1 MEQLE
6 GLGVEMERSDMS
18 FSVSTQLKD
27 SGRGCEWG
35 NGNGILGLLAQ
46 KTNILKPSFWRMVHE
61 IIKFKND
68 ALMYLEDP
76 SFHTNMGAGAI
87 PVCTGT
93 WSCSPQDVLSL
104 SAFFVLSFC
113 RNNDLLQL
121 FRHTQLP
128 TVKPRSQ
135 SYVNKVKRELESM
148 GCRIKTSCRV
158 KSVSSLDGAAGY
170 RVLENDGSEE
180 TFDSVILGVHA
191 PNALKVLGAEATHQE
206 LRILGAC
213 QYVQRDIYLHC
224 DQNLMPRNPSAWSAW
239 NFLGTTS
246 RGFSVTYW
254 LNQIQ
259 KIESVRPF
267 LVTLNPPG
275 VPDHVLL
282 KWNISLPVP
291 SAAAAKAYLQLD
303 QIQGKRE
310 IWFCGAYQGHGFHED
325 GLMAG
330 KAAAQGLLGKKCEL
344 LLYPKQI
351 IPSWTVAGA
360 RLAFARFFMQYISIG
375 NLILVEAGGSV
386 FSFGKACNKCHV
398 KSVVRVH
405 DPLFYWKA
413 TTEGEIGLGE
423 AYINGYFSCLDKRE
437 GLLNFILS
445 NDFFSLFLDKS
456 MTYSCAVFKMENE
469 SLEAAQQRK
478 LSLLID
484 KAKVEREH
492 HVLDI
497 GSGWGSLAIQVVKQT
512 GCKYTGVTLSE
523 EQLKYA
529 ESKVR
534 EAGLE
539 DHITFLLCDYRLIP
553 PYKYDAIISCGMI
566 EHVGHE
572 YMDEF
577 FACCE
582 SYLAE
587 DGILV
592 LQFISIAEERY
603 EQYRRRPHF
612 VKEYIFPG
620 GCIPS
625 LARVMSA
632 MTTSSRFSIE
642 HVENIGPNYYTTL
655 MHWRD
660 NFMANK
666 DQVLELGFDE
676 QFIRIWEFYLMY
688 SAAGFKSRAV
698 GDYQIYIYIYLHA
711 GCFLSSR
718 QPSARPALMTE
729 CPEESPTKSAKS
741 CSHHT

>member
-1 MEQLE
+1 MRVAVVGGGVSGLAAAHELLLAANDGGGVRVTLYEQEESLGGHARTVAVDDGAGRVQLDLGFMSFNQVTYPQMMEQLE

-68 ALMYLEDP
+68 ALMYLEDHEHNP
-76 SFHTNMGAGAI
+76 DLDHNETLGQFIQSHGYSISFQEAYLI
-87 PVCTGT
+87 PVCTGM

-135 SYVNKVKRELESM
+135 SYVNKVKGELESM
-148 GCRIKTSCRV
+148 GCLIKTSCRV

-180 TFDSVILGVHA
+180 TFDRVILGVHA

-303 QIQGKRE
+303 QIQGKRGV
-310 IWFCGAYQGHGFHED
+310 WFCGAYQGHGFHED

-375 NLILVEAGGSV
+375 NLIFCTDWL
-386 FSFGKACNKCHV
+386 
-398 KSVVRVH
+398 
-405 DPLFYWKA
+405 
-413 TTEGEIGLGE
+413 
-423 AYINGYFSCLDKRE
+423 KRE
-437 GLLNFILS
+437 VVCSAL
-445 NDFFSLFLDKS
+445 
-456 MTYSCAVFKMENE
+456 V
-469 SLEAAQQRK
+469 K
-478 LSLLID
+478 L
-484 KAKVEREH
+484 A
-492 HVLDI
+492 
-497 GSGWGSLAIQVVKQT
+497 T
-512 GCKYTGVTLSE
+512 
-523 EQLKYA
+523 
-529 ESKVR
+529 
-534 EAGLE
+534 
-539 DHITFLLCDYRLIP
+539 
-553 PYKYDAIISCGMI
+553 
-566 EHVGHE
+566 
-572 YMDEF
+572 
-577 FACCE
+577 
-582 SYLAE
+582 
-587 DGILV
+587 
-592 LQFISIAEERY
+592 
-603 EQYRRRPHF
+603 
-612 VKEYIFPG
+612 
-620 GCIPS
+620 
-625 LARVMSA
+625 
-632 MTTSSRFSIE
+632 
-642 HVENIGPNYYTTL
+642 N
-655 MHWRD
+655 
-660 NFMANK
+660 
-666 DQVLELGFDE
+666 
-676 QFIRIWEFYLMY
+676 
-688 SAAGFKSRAV
+688 
-698 GDYQIYIYIYLHA
+698 
-711 GCFLSSR
+711 
-718 QPSARPALMTE
+718 AL
-729 CPEESPTKSAKS
+729 
-741 CSHHT
+741 